1 VRTLNPRLLS
11 LLVVGVL
18 EMMPLAARGDC
29 SLTSTGNIPLPD
41 LGAGIYQGFQ
51 GGLYPSGSDI
61 IPEQHAA
68 AGLAQ
73 AAQIQPLNSAGVLDN
88 TAGQIALI
96 SIGLSNTTD
105 EFADGDNSF
114 KPRADADPSKNPKL
128 TIVDGAQGGKDAA
141 DWADP
146 KDDAWTTLA
155 QRLAAAGVSAAQVQA
170 VWMKLA
176 LEYPFNY
183 GAFPAHAQAL
193 QSEMEAILR
202 LLKSRYPNVRI
213 VYLSSRTRAYTDA
226 PTALNPEPFAYE
238 TGFAVQWTIADQ
250 INGTGNLNFDDSKG
264 AVLAPYLKWGP
275 YLWADGTTPRSDGFT
290 WLCSDVQAAD
300 FTHPSPSGVAKVAD
314 QLLTFF
320 KTDPT
325 ATPWFLKPKSV
336 TPPVVTAT
344 ATPADGMSG
353 VVTQFTTKVIDPG
366 SGIASFSWTF
376 DDGTFSDMQN
386 PVKTFPVP
394 GDYTA
399 YLTVTTVTGDYLTLT
414 VPVAVGAGSSNLLN
428 VSARLQ
434 VGVEDHVAISGFIV
448 GGSGTKRVMLRA
460 IGPSLAQSGI
470 AGTLPDPFLEL
481 HDSTGA
487 TIASNDNWQTT
498 QLGGVITQDQVAA
511 IRASTIAPGDPA
523 EAALIADLSPGAYTA
538 IVRDAN
544 GGIGVG
550 LAEVYDLDQ
559 AAPATVSNL
568 STRGFVQTGAN
579 VLIGGFIVAGTEAS
593 NIVLRAL
600 GPSLTQA
607 GVAGVL
613 ADPTL
618 ELHDENGTLLASNDN
633 WADTQQSVI
642 EGTGLAPVDPR
653 EAAIESTLAPG
664 SYTAT
669 VAGKDGGVGTGLV
682 EIYKIP

>member
-1 VRTLNPRLLS
+1 MRKLNPRLLS
-11 LLVVGVL
+11 LLAVGAL
-18 EMMPLAARGDC
+18 PWMARGDC

-51 GGLYPSGSDI
+51 GGLYPNGSDI
-61 IPEQHAA
+61 IPEQHEA

-73 AAQIQPLNSAGVLDN
+73 AAQVQPLNSAGVLDN
-88 TAGQIALI
+88 TDGQIALI

-105 EFADGDNSF
+105 EFSDGDVSF
-114 KPRADADPSKNPKL
+114 KPRADADPSKNPKVTVL
-128 TIVDGAQGGKDAA
+128 DGAQGGKDAV

-146 KDDAWTTLA
+146 ESETWTTLA
-155 QRLAAAGVSAAQVQA
+155 QRLAAAGVSAAQVQV

-176 LEYPFNY
+176 LEYPDNY
-183 GAFPAHAQAL
+183 GVFPAHAQAL
-193 QSEMEAILR
+193 QSKMEAVLR

-213 VYLSSRTRAYTDA
+213 VYLSSRTRAYTDVS
-226 PTALNPEPFAYE
+226 TVLNPEPFAYE

-250 INGTGNLNFDDSKG
+250 INGTGNLNFDASKG
-264 AVLAPYLKWGP
+264 AVVAPYLRWGP

-300 FTHPSPSGVAKVAD
+300 FTHPSPNGVAKVAD

-325 ATPWFLKPKSV
+325 ATPWFLKPVSV
-336 TPPVVTAT
+336 APPVVTAT
-344 ATPADGMSG
+344 ATPPEGASG
-353 VVTQFTTKVIDPG
+353 VVTQFSANVTDPG

-376 DDGTFSDMQN
+376 DDGTFSDEQN

-394 GDYTA
+394 GNYTA
-399 YLTVTTVTGDYLTLT
+399 YLTVMTVTGDYLTAT
-414 VPVAVGAGSSNLLN
+414 VPVTVGVSSSNLLN

-448 GGSGTKRVMLRA
+448 AGNGTKRVMLRA

-487 TIASNDNWQTT
+487 IIASNDNWQTT
-498 QLGGVITQDQVAA
+498 QLGGVITEDQVAA
-511 IRASTIAPGDPA
+511 IRASTIAPSDPA
-523 EAALIADLSPGAYTA
+523 EAAIIANLNPGSYTA
-538 IVRDAN
+538 ITRSAN
-544 GGIGVG
+544 GGTGVG

-559 AAPATVSNL
+559 AALATVSNL

-579 VLIGGFIVAGTEAS
+579 VLIGGFIVGGAEAS

-600 GPSLTQA
+600 GPSLAQA

-613 ADPTL
+613 TDPTL
-618 ELHDENGTLLASNDN
+618 ELHDENGALLGSNDN
-633 WADTQQSVI
+633 WADTQQGAI
-642 EGTGLAPVDPR
+642 EETGLAPVDPR
-653 EAAIESTLAPG
+653 EAAIQSMLAPG

-669 VAGKDGGVGTGLV
+669 VAGKDGGVGVGLV
-682 EIYKIP
+682 EVYKIP